1 MKEKG
6 PSRNSPEEV
15 DGYLSKLP
23 EDHRSLLE
31 DLRSIIHETVPD
43 VKERVSYRIP
53 IFRTEKDLVGISSS
67 KDHCSL
73 HTMSHSVVDT
83 LKEELKEMD
92 VSGATIHF
100 FPESPPDRELIRK
113 LVKARIEELG
123 SNE

>member
-15 DGYLSKLP
+15 DEYLSKLP

-31 DLRSIIHETVPD
+31 DRRSLIHETVPD

-67 KDHCSL
+67 KGHCSL
-73 HTMSHSVVDT
+73 HTMSHSVVNDH
-83 LKEELKEMD
+83 KNELKGQK

-100 FPESPPDRELIRK
+100 FPGEPLDKELIRRI
-113 LVKARIEELG
+113 LKARVDEIG
-123 SNE
+123 QG